1 MEKESFLDFEN
12 IDAANLMNFTTGAP
26 CILGIDE
33 TGRGPVL
40 GPMVYGCAIVFADKK
55 EELKSLGVKDS
66 KMLSRLQ
73 REKVIINM
81 ETSEFI
87 TYSLCVVH
95 PRTISA
101 HMQRRARLSLN
112 EISHNCIIG
121 LIQNALQ
128 RGICIQEVFVD
139 LVGSKEETFQHFLQ
153 SNFPSLKITVSKKA
167 DFIFP
172 IVGAASIFA
181 KVTRDRRVSNL
192 QDSTSEIGSGYPSD
206 PTTKCYISKNLNPL
220 FGFPS
225 LVRFSWQTIEK
236 LIGAGAVKCLWNIQ
250 GTDDCLKQYTLV
262 DIWTASKKVER
273 KDEREQHLKHTTK
286 LIRHRFFAERNIA
299 NMDVFE

>member
-55 EELKSLGVKDS
+55 EELKSL
-66 KMLSRLQ
+66 
-73 REKVIINM
+73 
-81 ETSEFI
+81 
-87 TYSLCVVH
+87 
-95 PRTISA
+95 
-101 HMQRRARLSLN
+101 
-112 EISHNCIIG
+112 
-121 LIQNALQ
+121 
-128 RGICIQEVFVD
+128 
-139 LVGSKEETFQHFLQ
+139 
-153 SNFPSLKITVSKKA
+153 
-167 DFIFP
+167 
-172 IVGAASIFA
+172 GAASIFA